1 MSDSFTW
8 SRFGF
13 LLRYLGIM
21 NLRSYIKQFV
31 ASVIGIALLY
41 LFQTHLLEV
50 EEFNRTLLS
59 TEGFFLFLMGTVCC
73 ASLQWHTSNP

>member
-31 ASVIGIALLY
+31 ASVIGIVLL
-41 LFQTHLLEV
+41 
-50 EEFNRTLLS
+50 
-59 TEGFFLFLMGTVCC
+59 
-73 ASLQWHTSNP
+73 